1 MPAKPNGNSD
11 AYQITPGETQLI
23 RQLRDIMGKMDDK
36 PYQVSVLVV
45 DGVWHIYEGVPR
57 GRVKQ

>member
-1 MPAKPNGNSD
+1 MPDKPNGQRD
-11 AYQITPGETQLI
+11 AYQITPGENQLL
-23 RQLRDIMGKMDDK
+23 RQLRDIMDKMGTK